1 MFMKILQM
9 MLNKDLIDQIMKS
22 TDHCLQ
28 ERIKKVIELIKD
40 ELGGKI
46 VKEFAALWL
55 KTYSYLMDDD
65 NSDKK
70 SKGTKKSVIKRWL
83 KFNDYKKCLL
93 NNEIILKSQQKIKG
107 EAHMYIL

>member
-1 MFMKILQM
+1 M

-46 VKEFAALWL
+46 VKEFAAL
-55 KTYSYLMDDD
+55 
-65 NSDKK
+65 
-70 SKGTKKSVIKRWL
+70 
-83 KFNDYKKCLL
+83 
-93 NNEIILKSQQKIKG
+93 
-107 EAHMYIL
+107 